1 MSPKENE
8 MKKNAGTIS
17 ALALCAT
24 FFWPLAGEAQRVT
37 KLDGMS
43 ETRAL
48 ELIQR
53 APDDQVFE
61 VRGRRATAREARA
74 FLERHR
80 REHQARLRRIG
91 SQQDPSRL
99 EAANAELQA
108 EQDRELAEQEA
119 WAQQRAEMLRR
130 CDPAQT
136 NAAELDRLG
145 QEAGRLLTQLETAT
159 PEERERIERAA
170 AALAER
176 LRRLG
181 IVLPE

>member
-1 MSPKENE
+1 MSHKENG

-17 ALALCAT
+17 ALALCAALG
-24 FFWPLAGEAQRVT
+24 WPLAGEAQRVT

-80 REHQARLRRIG
+80 RESALRVRQAVRPP
-91 SQQDPSRL
+91 DPSPL

-108 EQDRELAEQEA
+108 EQNRELAEQEA
-119 WAQQRAEMLRR
+119 WTLQRAEMLRR
-130 CDPAQT
+130 CDPAQA

-145 QEAGRLLTQLETAT
+145 REAGRLLAQLETAT
-159 PEERERIERAA
+159 PQERERIERAA